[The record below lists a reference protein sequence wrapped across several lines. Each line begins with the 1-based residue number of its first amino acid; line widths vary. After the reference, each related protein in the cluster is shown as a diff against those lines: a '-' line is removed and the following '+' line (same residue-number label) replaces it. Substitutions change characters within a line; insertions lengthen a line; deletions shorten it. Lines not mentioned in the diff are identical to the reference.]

1 MNTGTRRGYTREVTI
16 TEVEAKSVLRRH
28 KKIDSWFVSH
38 YGMNLYRGCFH
49 NCIYCDGRA
58 EGYYVSGEFGED
70 VAVKVNAIEVLRR
83 ELDPKRRR
91 KPLSRSYIM
100 LGGGVGDSYQP
111 MEKKYQLTRRA
122 LRLVHES
129 GFPVHVLTKS
139 TLSTRDVD
147 ILKEIN
153 GQTRAIVS
161 FSFSSVDDKV
171 SAIVEPRVPSP
182 SERLDALRFFKGE
195 GIACGMFLLPAI
207 PCVTDTREFLED
219 AVVKAKAAGADFI
232 IFGGMTLK
240 EGRQKDYF
248 TETIKDQYPQLAAE
262 YRRIYRGSK
271 WGEPAQEYVNS
282 LNRTFGAIAKAYRM
296 PIRMPPALFQD
307 ILRENDLVI
316 VILEHIDYL
325 LKMEGQRSPFG
336 SAAYSI
342 SQAAEP
348 LSDLKGR
355 LRELKGVG
363 DGIERIVLEILQTG
377 KSSYYEQLLA
387 GGT

>member
-1 MNTGTRRGYTREVTI
+1 VTI
-16 TEVEAKSVLRRH
+16 TEIEAKSVLRRH

-91 KPLSRSYIM
+91 KPLKRSYMM
-100 LGGGVGDSYQP
+100 LGGGVGDGYQP
-111 MEKKYQLTRRA
+111 AEKKYQLTRKA
-122 LRLVHES
+122 LHLVHEY

-139 TLSTRDVD
+139 TLATRDVD

-153 GQTRAIVS
+153 GQSRAVVS

-171 SAIVEPRVPSP
+171 SALVEPRVPSP
-182 SERLDALRFFKGE
+182 SERLDALKFFKSQ
-195 GIACGMFLLPAI
+195 GIACGMFLLPVI
-207 PCVTDTREFLED
+207 PRVSDTREFLED
-219 AVVKAKAAGADFI
+219 AVMKARAVGVDFI

-248 TETIKDQYPQLAAE
+248 TETIKDRYPQLSAE

-271 WGEPAQEYVNS
+271 WGEPVQEYVDS
-282 LNRTFGAIAKAYRM
+282 LNRTFGAIAKRYKM
-296 PIRMPPALFQD
+296 PIRMPPALYQD
-307 ILRENDLVI
+307 ILGENDLVV
-316 VILEHIDYL
+316 VILEHMDCL
-325 LKMEGQRSPFG
+325 LKMQGERSPFG
-336 SAAYSI
+336 RAAYSI
-342 SQAAEP
+342 SQVAGP
-348 LSDLKGR
+348 LSELKGR
-355 LRELKGVG
+355 LQELN
-363 DGIERIVLEILQTG
+363 GIGETTERVVLEILETG

-387 GGT
+387 ERRIG

>member
-1 MNTGTRRGYTREVTI
+1 VTI
-16 TEVEAKSVLRRH
+16 TEIEAKSVLRRH
-28 KKIDSWFVSH
+28 RKIDSWFVSH

-70 VAVKVNAIEVLRR
+70 VVVKVNAIEVLRR

-91 KPLSRSYIM
+91 KPLKRSYIM

-111 MEKKYQLTRRA
+111 VEKKYQLTRKA
-122 LRLVHES
+122 LQLIHEY

-139 TLSTRDVD
+139 TLAARDVD

-153 GQTRAIVS
+153 GQSRAIVS
-161 FSFSSVDDKV
+161 FSFSSVDDRI

-182 SERLDALRFFKGE
+182 SERLDALKFFKRE
-195 GIACGMFLLPAI
+195 GLACGMFLLPVI

-219 AVVKAKAAGADFI
+219 AVMKAKEAGVDFI

-262 YRRIYRGSK
+262 YRHIYRGSQ
-271 WGEPAQEYVNS
+271 WGGPAEEYVDS
-282 LNRTFGAIAKAYRM
+282 LNRTFGAIARAGRM
-296 PIRMPPALFQD
+296 PIRMPPVLYQD
-307 ILRENDLVI
+307 ILGENDLVV

-325 LKMEGQRSPFG
+325 LKMEGERSPFG
-336 SAAYSI
+336 WAAYSI

-348 LSDLKGR
+348 LSDLKGK

-363 DGIERIVLEILQTG
+363 DRIERIVLEILETG
-377 KSSYYEQLLA
+377 RSSYYEQLLT
-387 GGT
+387 GGI

>member
-1 MNTGTRRGYTREVTI
+1 MTI
-16 TEVEAKSVLRRH
+16 TEIEAKSVLRRH
-28 KKIDSWFVSH
+28 RKIDSWFVSH

-111 MEKKYQLTRRA
+111 IEKKYQLTRRA
-122 LRLVHES
+122 LQLVHES

-139 TLSTRDVD
+139 TLVTRDVD

-153 GQTRAIVS
+153 EQSRAIVS
-161 FSFSSVDDKV
+161 FSFSSTDDRT

-195 GIACGMFLLPAI
+195 GIACGMYLLPVI
-207 PCVTDTREFLED
+207 PRVTDTREFLED
-219 AVVKAKAAGADFI
+219 AVMKASAAGVDFI
-232 IFGGMTLK
+232 IFGAMTLK

-248 TETIKDQYPQLAAE
+248 AETIQDHYPQLAAD

-271 WGEPAQEYVNS
+271 WGEPAQEYVDS
-282 LNRTFGAIAKAYRM
+282 LNGTFGAIAKRYKM
-296 PIRMPPALFQD
+296 PIRMPPALYQG
-307 ILRENDLVI
+307 ILGENDLVV

-325 LKMEGQRSPFG
+325 LRMEGQRLPFG
-336 SAAYSI
+336 RAAYSI
-342 SQAAEP
+342 SQVAEP
-348 LSDLKGR
+348 LS
-355 LRELKGVG
+355 ELKGKLREVKGVG
-363 DGIERIVLEILQTG
+363 EETERIVLEILETG
-377 KSSYYEQLLA
+377 KSSYHEQLLA
-387 GGT
+387 GRGYI

>member
-1 MNTGTRRGYTREVTI
+1 MTI
-16 TEVEAKSVLRRH
+16 TEIEAKSVLRRH
-28 KKIDSWFVSH
+28 RKIDSWFVSH

-111 MEKKYQLTRRA
+111 IEKKYQLTRRA
-122 LRLVHES
+122 LQLVHES

-139 TLSTRDVD
+139 TLVTRDVD
-147 ILKEIN
+147 ILKRIN
-153 GQTRAIVS
+153 EQSRAIVS
-161 FSFSSVDDKV
+161 FSFSSTDDRT

-182 SERLDALRFFKGE
+182 SERLEALKLFKRE
-195 GIACGMFLLPAI
+195 GIACGMYLLPVI
-207 PCVTDTREFLED
+207 PRVTDTREFLED
-219 AVVKAKAAGADFI
+219 AVMKASAAGVDFI
-232 IFGGMTLK
+232 IFGAMTLK

-248 TETIKDQYPQLAAE
+248 AETIQDHYPQLAAD

-271 WGEPAQEYVNS
+271 WGEPAQEYVDS
-282 LNRTFGAIAKAYRM
+282 LNRTFGAIAKQYKM
-296 PIRMPPALFQD
+296 PIRMPPALYQG
-307 ILRENDLVI
+307 ILGENDLVV

-325 LKMEGQRSPFG
+325 LRMEGQRLPFG
-336 SAAYSI
+336 RAAYSI
-342 SQAAEP
+342 SQVAEP
-348 LSDLKGR
+348 LS
-355 LRELKGVG
+355 ELKGKLREVKGVG
-363 DGIERIVLEILQTG
+363 EETERIVLEILETG
-377 KSSYYEQLLA
+377 KSSYHEQLLA
-387 GGT
+387 GRGYI

>member
-1 MNTGTRRGYTREVTI
+1 MTI
-16 TEVEAKSVLRRH
+16 TEIEAKSVLRRH
-28 KKIDSWFVSH
+28 RKIDSWFVSH

-111 MEKKYQLTRRA
+111 IEKKYQLTRRA
-122 LRLVHES
+122 LQLVHES

-139 TLSTRDVD
+139 TLVTRDVD
-147 ILKEIN
+147 ILKRIN
-153 GQTRAIVS
+153 EQSRAIVS
-161 FSFSSVDDKV
+161 FSFSSTDDRT

-182 SERLDALRFFKGE
+182 SERLDALKLFKRE
-195 GIACGMFLLPAI
+195 GIACGMYLLPVI
-207 PCVTDTREFLED
+207 PRVTDTREFLED
-219 AVVKAKAAGADFI
+219 AVMKASAAGVDFI
-232 IFGGMTLK
+232 IFGAMTLK

-248 TETIKDQYPQLAAE
+248 AETIQDHYPQLAAD

-271 WGEPAQEYVNS
+271 WGEPAQEYVDS
-282 LNRTFGAIAKAYRM
+282 LNGTFGAIAKRYKM
-296 PIRMPPALFQD
+296 PIRMPPALYQG
-307 ILRENDLVI
+307 ILGENDLVV

-325 LKMEGQRSPFG
+325 LRMEGQRLPFG
-336 SAAYSI
+336 RAAYSI
-342 SQAAEP
+342 SQVAEP
-348 LSDLKGR
+348 LS
-355 LRELKGVG
+355 ELKGKLREVKGVG
-363 DGIERIVLEILQTG
+363 EETERIVLEILETG
-377 KSSYYEQLLA
+377 KSSYHEQLLA
-387 GGT
+387 GRGRV

>member
-16 TEVEAKSVLRRH
+16 TETEAKSVLRRH

-70 VAVKVNAIEVLRR
+70 IAVKVNAIEVLRR

-111 MEKKYQLTRRA
+111 AEKKYQLTRKA
-122 LRLVHES
+122 LELVHES

-139 TLSTRDVD
+139 TLVARDVD

-153 GQTRAIVS
+153 GQSRAIVS
-161 FSFSSVDDKV
+161 FSFSSVDDRI
-171 SAIVEPRVPSP
+171 SAIMEPRVPSP
-182 SERLDALRFFKGE
+182 SERLEALKFFKSE
-195 GIACGMFLLPAI
+195 GIACGMFLLPVI

-219 AVVKAKAAGADFI
+219 AVMKAREAGVDFI

-262 YRRIYRGSK
+262 YRRIYRGSQ
-271 WGEPAQEYVNS
+271 WGEPAGEYVDS

-296 PIRMPPALFQD
+296 PIRMPPVLYQD
-307 ILRENDLVI
+307 ILGENDLVI

-325 LKMEGQRSPFG
+325 LRMEGERSPFRH
-336 SAAYSI
+336 AAYSI
-342 SQAAEP
+342 SQVAEP
-348 LSDLKGR
+348 LSNLKGK

-363 DGIERIVLEILQTG
+363 DRIERIVLEILETG
-377 KSSYYEQLLA
+377 RSSYHEQLMA

>member
-1 MNTGTRRGYTREVTI
+1 MTI
-16 TEVEAKSVLRRH
+16 TEIEAKSVLRRH
-28 KKIDSWFVSH
+28 RKIDSWFVSH

-111 MEKKYQLTRRA
+111 IEKKYQLTRRA
-122 LRLVHES
+122 LQLVHES

-139 TLSTRDVD
+139 TLVTRDAD
-147 ILKEIN
+147 ILKRIN
-153 GQTRAIVS
+153 EQSRAIVS
-161 FSFSSVDDKV
+161 FSFSSTDDRT

-182 SERLDALRFFKGE
+182 SERLEALKLFKRE
-195 GIACGMFLLPAI
+195 GIACGMYLLPVI
-207 PCVTDTREFLED
+207 PRVTDTREFLED
-219 AVVKAKAAGADFI
+219 AVMKASAAGVDFI
-232 IFGGMTLK
+232 IFGAMTLK

-248 TETIKDQYPQLAAE
+248 AETIQDHYPQLAAD

-271 WGEPAQEYVNS
+271 WGEPAQEYVDS
-282 LNRTFGAIAKAYRM
+282 LNGTFGAIAKQYKM
-296 PIRMPPALFQD
+296 PIRMPPALYQG
-307 ILRENDLVI
+307 ILGENDLVV

-325 LKMEGQRSPFG
+325 LRMEGQRSPFG
-336 SAAYSI
+336 RAAYSI
-342 SQAAEP
+342 SQVAEP
-348 LSDLKGR
+348 LS
-355 LRELKGVG
+355 ELKGKLREVKGVG
-363 DGIERIVLEILQTG
+363 EETERIVLEILETG
-377 KSSYYEQLLA
+377 KSSYHEQLLT
-387 GGT
+387 GRGYI

>member
-1 MNTGTRRGYTREVTI
+1 MTI
-16 TEVEAKSVLRRH
+16 TEIEAKSVLRRH
-28 KKIDSWFVSH
+28 RKIDSWFVSH

-111 MEKKYQLTRRA
+111 IEKKYQLTRRA
-122 LRLVHES
+122 LQLVHES

-139 TLSTRDVD
+139 TLVTRDAD
-147 ILKEIN
+147 ILKRIN
-153 GQTRAIVS
+153 EQSRAIVS
-161 FSFSSVDDKV
+161 FSFSSTDDRT

-195 GIACGMFLLPAI
+195 GIACGMYLLPVI
-207 PCVTDTREFLED
+207 PRVTDTRELLED
-219 AVVKAKAAGADFI
+219 AVMKASAAGVDFI
-232 IFGGMTLK
+232 IFGAMTLK
-240 EGRQKDYF
+240 EGRQKEYF
-248 TETIKDQYPQLAAE
+248 AETIQDHYPQLAAD

-271 WGEPAQEYVNS
+271 WGEPAQEYVDS
-282 LNRTFGAIAKAYRM
+282 LNRTFGAIAKQYKM
-296 PIRMPPALFQD
+296 PIRMPPALYQG
-307 ILRENDLVI
+307 ILGENDLVV

-325 LKMEGQRSPFG
+325 LRMEGQRLPFG
-336 SAAYSI
+336 RAAYSI
-342 SQAAEP
+342 SQVAEP
-348 LSDLKGR
+348 LS
-355 LRELKGVG
+355 ELKGKLREVKGVG
-363 DGIERIVLEILQTG
+363 EETERIVLEILETG
-377 KSSYYEQLLA
+377 KSSYHEQLLA
-387 GGT
+387 GRGYI

>member
-1 MNTGTRRGYTREVTI
+1 MTI
-16 TEVEAKSVLRRH
+16 TEIEAKSVLRRH
-28 KKIDSWFVSH
+28 RKIDSWFVSH

-111 MEKKYQLTRRA
+111 VEKKYQLTRKA
-122 LRLVHES
+122 LQVVHES

-139 TLSTRDVD
+139 TLVTRDAD

-153 GQTRAIVS
+153 GRSRAIVS
-161 FSFSSVDDKV
+161 FSFSSVDDRM
-171 SAIVEPRVPSP
+171 SAIVEPRVPPP
-182 SERLDALRFFKGE
+182 SARLKALRFFRGQ
-195 GIACGMFLLPAI
+195 GIACGMFLLPVI
-207 PCVTDTREFLED
+207 PRVTDTREFLED
-219 AVVKAKAAGADFI
+219 AVMKASAAEVDFI
-232 IFGGMTLK
+232 IFGVMTLK

-248 TETIKDQYPQLAAE
+248 AEMIKDHYPRLAAE

-271 WGEPAQEYVNS
+271 WGEPAQEYVDS
-282 LNRTFGAIAKAYRM
+282 LNRTFGAIARRYKM
-296 PIRMPPALFQD
+296 PIRMPPALYQD
-307 ILRENDLVI
+307 ILGENDLVV

-325 LKMEGQRSPFG
+325 LRMEGERSPFG
-336 SAAYSI
+336 RAAYSI
-342 SQAAEP
+342 SQVAEP
-348 LSDLKGR
+348 LSELKGK
-355 LRELKGVG
+355 LRELEGVG
-363 DGIERIVLEILQTG
+363 DKTERIVLEILETG
-377 KSSYYEQLLA
+377 KSSYHEQLLA
-387 GGT
+387 GRSDV

>member
-1 MNTGTRRGYTREVTI
+1 MTI
-16 TEVEAKSVLRRH
+16 TEIEAKSVLRRH
-28 KKIDSWFVSH
+28 RKIDSWFVSH

-111 MEKKYQLTRRA
+111 IEKKYQLTRRA
-122 LRLVHES
+122 LQLVHES

-139 TLSTRDVD
+139 TLVTRDVD
-147 ILKEIN
+147 ILKRIN
-153 GQTRAIVS
+153 EQSRAIVS
-161 FSFSSVDDKV
+161 FSFSSTDDRT

-182 SERLDALRFFKGE
+182 SERLEALKFFKGE
-195 GIACGMFLLPAI
+195 GIACGMYLLPVI
-207 PCVTDTREFLED
+207 PRVTDTREFLED
-219 AVVKAKAAGADFI
+219 AVMKASAAGVDFI
-232 IFGGMTLK
+232 IFGAMTLK

-248 TETIKDQYPQLAAE
+248 AETIQDHYPQLAAD

-271 WGEPAQEYVNS
+271 WGEPAQEYVDS
-282 LNRTFGAIAKAYRM
+282 LNRTFGAIAKQYKM
-296 PIRMPPALFQD
+296 PIRMPPALYQG
-307 ILRENDLVI
+307 ILGENDLVV

-325 LKMEGQRSPFG
+325 LRMEGQRLPFG
-336 SAAYSI
+336 RAAYSI
-342 SQAAEP
+342 SQVAEP
-348 LSDLKGR
+348 LS
-355 LRELKGVG
+355 ELKGKLREVKGVG
-363 DGIERIVLEILQTG
+363 EETERIVLEILETG
-377 KSSYYEQLLA
+377 KSSYHEQLLA
-387 GGT
+387 GRGYI

>member
-1 MNTGTRRGYTREVTI
+1 VTI
-16 TEVEAKSVLRRH
+16 TEIEAKSVLRRH
-28 KKIDSWFVSH
+28 RKIDSWFVSH

-111 MEKKYQLTRRA
+111 VEKKYQLTRKA
-122 LRLVHES
+122 LQVVHES

-139 TLSTRDVD
+139 TLVTRDAD

-153 GQTRAIVS
+153 GRSRAIVS
-161 FSFSSVDDKV
+161 FSFSSVDDRM
-171 SAIVEPRVPSP
+171 SAIVEPRVPPP
-182 SERLDALRFFKGE
+182 SARLKALRFFRGQ
-195 GIACGMFLLPAI
+195 GIACGMFLLPVI
-207 PCVTDTREFLED
+207 PRVTDTREFLED
-219 AVVKAKAAGADFI
+219 AVMKASAAEVDFI
-232 IFGGMTLK
+232 IFGVMTLK

-248 TETIKDQYPQLAAE
+248 AEMIKDHYPRLAAE

-271 WGEPAQEYVNS
+271 WGEPAQEYVDS
-282 LNRTFGAIAKAYRM
+282 LNRTFGAIARRYKM
-296 PIRMPPALFQD
+296 PIRMPPALYQD
-307 ILRENDLVI
+307 ILGENDLVV

-325 LKMEGQRSPFG
+325 LRMEGERSPFG
-336 SAAYSI
+336 RAAYSI
-342 SQAAEP
+342 SQVAEP
-348 LSDLKGR
+348 LSELKGK
-355 LRELKGVG
+355 LRELEGVG
-363 DGIERIVLEILQTG
+363 DKTERIVLEILETG
-377 KSSYYEQLLA
+377 KSSYHEQLLA
-387 GGT
+387 GRSDV

>member
-1 MNTGTRRGYTREVTI
+1 MTI
-16 TEVEAKSVLRRH
+16 TEIEAKSVLRRH
-28 KKIDSWFVSH
+28 RKIDSWFVSH

-111 MEKKYQLTRRA
+111 IEKKYQLTRRA
-122 LRLVHES
+122 LQLVHES

-139 TLSTRDVD
+139 TLVTRDVD
-147 ILKEIN
+147 ILKRIN
-153 GQTRAIVS
+153 EQSRAIVS
-161 FSFSSVDDKV
+161 FSFSSTDDRT

-182 SERLDALRFFKGE
+182 SERLEALKLFKRE
-195 GIACGMFLLPAI
+195 GIACGMYLLPVI
-207 PCVTDTREFLED
+207 PRVTDTREFLED
-219 AVVKAKAAGADFI
+219 AVMKASAAGVDFI
-232 IFGGMTLK
+232 IFGAMTLK

-248 TETIKDQYPQLAAE
+248 AETIQDHYPQLAAD

-271 WGEPAQEYVNS
+271 WGEPAQEYVDS
-282 LNRTFGAIAKAYRM
+282 LNGTFGAIAKRYKM
-296 PIRMPPALFQD
+296 PIRMPPALYHG
-307 ILRENDLVI
+307 ILGERDLVV

-325 LKMEGQRSPFG
+325 LRMEGQRSPYG
-336 SAAYSI
+336 RAAYSI
-342 SQAAEP
+342 SQVAEP
-348 LSDLKGR
+348 LS
-355 LRELKGVG
+355 ELKGKLREVKGVG
-363 DGIERIVLEILQTG
+363 EETERIVLEILETG
-377 KSSYYEQLLA
+377 KSSYHEQLLA
-387 GGT
+387 GRSCV